1 MEQRTEDEKRKNTL
15 DWNDINATNPAT
27 SFGVPVQNN
36 SFGVNGQNGQSGQ
49 VGQSE
54 AGLLNV
60 KPAEEPE
67 PPLPNA
73 YDELLNTYKSRLE
86 QEEKMGKA
94 RRGRAAINGIADMGR
109 AIANL
114 IATSQYAP
122 NAYDPSQSLSA
133 SAQARYEKAKAERD
147 KSRAEWMNY
156 ALTKKKLVDDVRNRE
171 YLKEKDKA
179 DREYKEKV
187 LDNNQRRTDLMEQ
200 AEERRM
206 YKIELDEAYR
216 NGKLDLEKEKTET
229 DRKYKEGMLSVNQYK
244 ARTAELNARL
254 KEQGSTTETTEESID
269 PVTGLPKK
277 KTVKKTTK
285 PAGNK
290 PKINY

>member
-1 MEQRTEDEKRKNTL
+1 MERRTEDEKRKNTL
-15 DWNDINATNPAT
+15 DWNDINATKPAT
-27 SFGVPVQNN
+27 SFGLPVQDN
-36 SFGVNGQNGQSGQ
+36 SFGQNEQREQ
-49 VGQSE
+49 IEQFGQSE

-60 KPAEEPE
+60 KPAEKPE
-67 PPLPNA
+67 PQLPNA

-86 QEEKMGKA
+86 QEEKMAKA

-156 ALTKKKLVDDVRNRE
+156 ALKKKKLFDDVRNHK
-171 YLKEKDKA
+171 LKRDQYKLEVEK
-179 DREYKEKV
+179 
-187 LDNNQRRTDLMEQ
+187 
-200 AEERRM
+200 EERRKAET
-206 YKIELDEAYR
+206 KIREMRADVAAGVLDIREAELEIKRMLAEHKISDDEAKR
-216 NGKLDLEKEKTET
+216 EI
-229 DRKYKEGMLSVNQYK
+229 DRMRLNI
-244 ARTAELNARL
+244 ARTNANTASRKVDL
-254 KEQGSTTETTEESID
+254 AEQGSTTETSEETID
-269 PVTGLPKK
+269 PVTRLPKK